1 MKKQKSIASFKA
13 KNLGGFTKAFGAK
26 VYGGYN
32 TYTIEEVVIPG
43 PKKPHALSAEGE
55 TYPLDSSGDPY

>member
-1 MKKQKSIASFKA
+1 MKKKSIDKLKA

-32 TYTIEEVVIPG
+32 TYTIEEIIIKVPRPG
-43 PKKPHALSAEGE
+43 LEDSIGPGDN
-55 TYPLDSSGDPY
+55 TPLDSTTDPY

>member
-1 MKKQKSIASFKA
+1 MKNQKSIANLKA

-32 TYTIEEVVIPG
+32 TYTIEEVVIPSK
-43 PKKPHALSAEGE
+43 PKSKRLAPGG
-55 TYPLDSSGDPY
+55 TDYPLDSTGDPY